1 MLDQN
6 VRKYRSKSVTL
17 IRLKTRPTGK
27 KHIDCAGCEKNG
39 TTDGIARVSADVL
52 FVKPE

>member
-17 IRLKTRPTGK
+17 IRLKTCSTGK
-27 KHIDCAGCEKNG
+27 RHIDCAGCEKNG
-39 TTDGIARVSADVL
+39 TTDGIVQVSADVL
-52 FVKPE
+52 FVRPE